1 MNKKLLLAS
10 ALLCTSG
17 LTKAHVYLADT
28 AFTTDIGFSGAKA
41 SCVATASKNG
51 TYGINQNR
59 DLFFQVAEDFTVP
72 TGQTWNL
79 DTVIVYAYQTGS
91 GVTPSITAGYLTIYQ
106 SSIPGTIIFGDSSTT
121 DRLVSKKF
129 SGIYRVDNVAANG
142 ALTSTQRP
150 IMELKL
156 KVTPTKALTAGTYW
170 IAWSAKGNSS
180 YTGPW
185 CPPKVSPGRIAPSGQ
200 NGKQRTAGTWIT
212 STDSIS
218 TTATVNNGFNFI
230 LKGPQKPAS
239 GVGAST
245 LDASVMEQNQPN
257 PFTGV
262 TTINYNLPEAGQV
275 KLDVINSV
283 GQRVAT
289 LLEGQ
294 VNAGKG
300 SVTFNAQGMAAGKYY
315 YRLQTEGGTLTKS
328 MEILK

>member
-1 MNKKLLLAS
+1 MNKKLLLAT
-10 ALLCTSG
+10 ALLCVSG
-17 LTKAHVYLADT
+17 FAKAQVYLADT
-28 AFTTDIGFSGAKA
+28 AFTTDVGFSGAKA
-41 SCVATASKNG
+41 SCIATNSKNG
-51 TYGINQNR
+51 NYGFGLNR
-59 DLFFQVAEDFTVP
+59 DGFQQIAEDFTVP

-79 DTVIVYAYQTGS
+79 DTVIIYAYQTGS
-91 GVTPSITAGYLTIYQ
+91 GVNPSIQEATLQIFQGSLSGA
-106 SSIPGTIIFGDSSTT
+106 SVFGDSIIN
-121 DRLVSKKF
+121 RMAKVAWA
-129 SGIYRVDNVAANG
+129 GIYRVDTNLA
-142 ALTSTQRP
+142 STQRP
-150 IMELKL
+150 IMQVKI
-156 KVTPTKALTAGTYW
+156 KVTPTKALSAGTYW
-170 IAWSAKGNSS
+170 MAFGCRGLSS
-180 YTGPW
+180 FTGPW
-185 CPPKVSPGRIAPSGQ
+185 CPPKVLPGRIHPTGQ
-200 NGKQRTAGTWIT
+200 NAMNRYNGTWAA
-212 STDSIS
+212 SVDSIS

-239 GVGAST
+239 GVGSTT

-262 TTINYNLPEAGQV
+262 TIINYNLPEAGQV

-315 YRLQTEGGTLTKS
+315 YRLQTEGGSLTKS